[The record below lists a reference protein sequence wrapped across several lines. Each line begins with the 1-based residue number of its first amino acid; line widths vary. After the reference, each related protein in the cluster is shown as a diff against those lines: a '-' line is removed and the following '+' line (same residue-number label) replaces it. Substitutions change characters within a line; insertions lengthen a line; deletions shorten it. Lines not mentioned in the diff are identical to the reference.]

1 MFKVIIA
8 DDEARLCGLIQL
20 LPDWEVRVWFPTA
33 RPRWTW
39 CVSTTR
45 TFLSLICVYRV
56 SRVLEP
62 NYQLGCDTQH
72 SACHPHPRTYSTA
85 RFPGHSEKHIFCR
98 VFNL

>member
-20 LPDWEVRVWFPTA
+20 LPDWDVRGM
-33 RPRWTW
+33 
-39 CVSTTR
+39 VSNGPSALDIVR
-45 TFLSLICVYRV
+45 QHHPDILITDLRISGC
-56 SRVLEP
+56 RVLEP

-85 RFPGHSEKHIFCR
+85 RFPGHSENISFCR
-98 VFNL
+98 VF